1 MSLIAFLE
9 LNVAILLLIPTLILD
24 IILLHL
30 KIENKFL
37 SAGIGKALPSF
48 INGILYTIGL

>member
-9 LNVAILLLIPTLILD
+9 LSIAILLLIPTLILD
-24 IILLHL
+24 IIHAYLR
-30 KIENKFL
+30 IENKFL
-37 SAGIGKALPSF
+37 SAGISIALPSF